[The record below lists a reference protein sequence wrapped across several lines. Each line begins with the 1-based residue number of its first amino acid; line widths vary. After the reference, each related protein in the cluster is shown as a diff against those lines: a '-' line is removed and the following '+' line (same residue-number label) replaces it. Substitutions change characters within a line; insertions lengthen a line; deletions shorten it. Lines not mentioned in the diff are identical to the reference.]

1 LIREERR
8 EMNGFSI
15 FRCVSVVCIAAAISA
30 CTTCKPVYVSAA
42 IPTPPSLARPLLE
55 TSKLTVTSS
64 DGETARAYRVTIEQL
79 IRYATSLEK
88 IVETYDKLSRM
99 DNNKNKE

>member
-1 LIREERR
+1 MCLIREERR

-64 DGETARAYRVTIEQL
+64 DGEVVRAYRVTIEQL
-79 IRYATSLEK
+79 IGYSTSLEK
-88 IVETYDKLSRM
+88 IVETYDKLS
-99 DNNKNKE
+99 KQK

>member
-1 LIREERR
+1 
-8 EMNGFSI
+8 MNGFSM
-15 FRCVSVVCIAAAISA
+15 FRCVSVVCIATAISA
-30 CTTCKPVYVSAA
+30 CSTCKPLYVGAA
-42 IPTPPSLARPLLE
+42 IPTPPPLARPLLE
-55 TSKLTVTSS
+55 TSKLTETSS
-64 DGETARAYRVTIEQL
+64 DGETARAYRVTVEQL